1 MELRATQAGNFNM
14 EQVRRQYFLNLKFSF
29 YLFIITLL
37 IRESKRIIIIDTFD
51 LFYIVIF
58 ASSDTKYLGK

>member
-37 IRESKRIIIIDTFD
+37 IRESKRIIIIDTFG